1 MFPIG
6 RHVQILNF
14 HNPTD
19 DDTDEYLQV
28 GYKVGDICEIM
39 DYYDNEG
46 DIWDNNVRLKNPTS
60 SNLGDIF
67 WFAESMLKLIP
78 ITAIRRP

>member
-1 MFPIG
+1 MFTIG

-19 DDTDEYLQV
+19 DCPEEYLQV
-28 GYKVGDICEIM
+28 GYKIDDICEIM

-46 DIWDNNVRLKNPTS
+46 DVWDNNVRLKNLTS
-60 SNLGDIF
+60 NNLNDTF

-78 ITAIRRP
+78 LTAIRRP